1 MGKIDLNK
9 TEIIAVSVAGSVLL
23 ILLILFFSNTDK
35 LSFYQIGDY
44 INSGNEKFEEGKFDD
59 AKIKYVGA
67 LNVDST
73 SSGALYNNANADYR
87 IGKYEMADK
96 TLKKAINSTLKT
108 TTSEDEK
115 NLVSNM
121 YHNKGNAGMKRLTP
135 LDSIVM
141 TNEMIEK
148 AEAAGQDVN
157 QVKQQFYQSL
167 QENLKTV
174 QSPIKDYKESLKS
187 APENDST
194 RFNLAMAQD
203 YEKKVAAILQS
214 MTPLSNGGQNNN
226 DDKKDDQKEKDEQQ
240 QQQQQQEEKKDEQQ
254 QQDKNQMS
262 KDNAEQI
269 LKALEQQEQ
278 DQQKKRKVKAQDSRF
293 QTDKDW

>member
-214 MTPLSNGGQNNN
+214 MTPPSNGGQNNN

>member
-9 TEIIAVSVAGSVLL
+9 TEIIAISVAGSILL
-23 ILLILFFSNTDK
+23 ILLILFSSNTDK

-44 INSGNEKFEEGKFDD
+44 INSGNEKFEDKKFDE

-67 LNVDST
+67 LNIDST

-108 TTSEDEK
+108 TTSKEEK
-115 NLVSNM
+115 ALVSSM
-121 YHNKGNAGMKRLTP
+121 YHNKGNSGMKRLTP

-148 AEAAGQDVN
+148 AETAGQDIN

-187 APENDST
+187 APDNDST

-203 YEKKVAAILQS
+203 YEKKVAAILQN
-214 MTPLSNGGQNNN
+214 MTPPSNGGQNNN
-226 DDKKDDQKEKDEQQ
+226 DDKKDEKKDDQQQ

-278 DQQKKRKVKAQDSRF
+278 DQQKKRKVEAQDSRF

>member
-214 MTPLSNGGQNNN
+214 MTPPSNGGQNNN
-226 DDKKDDQKEKDEQQ
+226 DDKKNDQKEKDEQQ